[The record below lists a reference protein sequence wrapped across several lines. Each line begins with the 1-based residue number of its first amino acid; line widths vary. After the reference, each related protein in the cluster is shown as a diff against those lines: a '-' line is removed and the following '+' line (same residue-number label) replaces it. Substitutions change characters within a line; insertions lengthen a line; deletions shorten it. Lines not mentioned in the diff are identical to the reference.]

1 MWVVHLALGLTA
13 LYAAIITAMYFAQT
27 WLLFPT
33 ALARAAAV
41 RPPTTKAMNAR
52 WAGSEANIRTVPI
65 NPHKQPV
72 AVAPTVKRKAQLA
85 DASAGCGVRLYR
97 QKSSNRAEITT
108 TGPSNTKP
116 AWIETS

>member
-41 RPPTTKAMNAR
+41 RPPTST
-52 WAGSEANIRTVPI
+52 
-65 NPHKQPV
+65 
-72 AVAPTVKRKAQLA
+72 
-85 DASAGCGVRLYR
+85 
-97 QKSSNRAEITT
+97 
-108 TGPSNTKP
+108 
-116 AWIETS
+116 